1 MYFPCGGTST
11 ACFGFRRGISSG
23 ICWPSGVSKAIGFHR
38 VYLTY
43 DTLWIIPS
51 EVVCSSSS
59 AYILS
64 MGGSNGNWSSYPDS
78 PGADI
83 YPTRQATQKMKSLT
97 LAALVLGS
105 THWAPW
111 EIEFLTLAVAA
122 LIALPKGLQNCRVS
136 KDRSFSFGFLKV
148 NGVTQDICLSLYIY
162 IFIRVCV

>member
-1 MYFPCGGTST
+1 MYFPCGA
-11 ACFGFRRGISSG
+11 ACFGARRGISSG
-23 ICWPSGVSKAIGFHR
+23 ICWPSYVSKVISFHR

-43 DTLWIIPS
+43 DTLRALPS
-51 EVVCSSSS
+51 EVVYSSSR

-64 MGGSNGNWSSYPDS
+64 MGGPNGNWSSYPDS

-122 LIALPKGLQNCRVS
+122 LIALLEGLRNCRVW
-136 KDRSFSFGFLKV
+136 KGKLYCHFLL
-148 NGVTQDICLSLYIY
+148 GL
-162 IFIRVCV
+162 